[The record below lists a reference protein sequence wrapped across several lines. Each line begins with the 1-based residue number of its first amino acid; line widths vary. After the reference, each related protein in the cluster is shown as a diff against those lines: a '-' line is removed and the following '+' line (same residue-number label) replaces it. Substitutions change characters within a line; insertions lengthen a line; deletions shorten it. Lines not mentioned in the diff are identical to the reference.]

1 MYCNEWVDIMKKELE
16 RIHIPLT
23 NECHLRCSFCLNSKK
38 EQTNIYKLS
47 PTSIMKYLIFAKE
60 YNCYEIE
67 FGMLVGEPF
76 LYPVDEW
83 KKILT
88 FAKLI
93 KLKTIS
99 FFTSGIV
106 YKEDLLLFLNGISSE
121 DFQIDIKISLYADT
135 QDDFIKRCRPKD
147 LNDIESFFNIEK
159 NINFINNLK
168 NKFFTISVENRTEK
182 TNNNSLSKLITSN
195 QREYDFKWTTKTSKF
210 EVHLPERQGKC
221 YWIDKDLGIDKD
233 SNLIACAWLDKNSTL
248 NLGNIFTTSVED
260 LRKNHQNLIEKQD
273 KNIFTGCCVH
283 CNGYSPR
290 EDSKKQN

>member
-1 MYCNEWVDIMKKELE
+1 MKKESE
-16 RIHIPLT
+16 RIQIPLT

-47 PTSIMKYLIFAKE
+47 PTLIKKYLIFAKE
-60 YNCYEIE
+60 FNCYEIE
-67 FGMLVGEPF
+67 FGILIGEPF

-93 KLKTIS
+93 KHKNIS

-106 YKEDLLLFLNGISSE
+106 YKEDLLLFLNEIVSE
-121 DFQIDIKISLYADT
+121 DFQIDIKLSLYADT
-135 QDDFIKRCRPKD
+135 IDDFMKRCNPKD
-147 LNDIESFFNIEK
+147 LNNIESFFNIEK

-168 NKFFTISVENRTEK
+168 NKFFTVSVENRTEK

-195 QREYDFKWTTKTSKF
+195 QRGHDFKWSSKASKT
-210 EVHLPERQGKC
+210 EVYLPERQGRC
-221 YWIDKDLGIDKD
+221 HWIDKDLGIDKD

-248 NLGNIFTTSVED
+248 NLGNIFTTSIGD
-260 LRKNHQNLIEKQD
+260 LKKNHQNLIEKQD
-273 KNIFTGCCVH
+273 KNIFTGVCVH
-283 CNGYSPR
+283 CGGYSP
-290 EDSKKQN
+290 SKENINEFYL